1 MKDKTCTS
9 IDVGTPEKK
18 NVTQKEAKKKKKK
31 GV

>member
-9 IDVGTPEKK
+9 IDVATPENR
-18 NVTQKEAKKKKKK
+18 NVTQKEAEKKKKK